1 LAAQVFVRVID
12 AAASRRD
19 AAPPAVTR
27 HELLKRAM
35 VVGGTLVA
43 GGVAIGGLPPL
54 AVSAPS
60 PAQDARILNFA
71 LLLEYLEAAFY
82 GEAEEK
88 GRLRGELS
96 EFARVVGEHERA
108 HVAFLKTA
116 LGRAAAPEPTFDFGN
131 ATTDP
136 DRFTAAAATLEDITV
151 AAYNGQTTNL
161 TKKALAAAATIV
173 SVEARHAAWIRS
185 IIGQTAAPDPTD
197 SPLTEREVR
206 AALTRTGYLKAGGG

>member
-12 AAASRRD
+12 AAASQRD
-19 AAPPAVTR
+19 AAQPAIAR
-27 HELLKRAM
+27 HELLKRA
-35 VVGGTLVA
+35 VVAGGTLVA

-82 GEAEEK
+82 ADAEEK
-88 GRLRGELS
+88 GALRGELS

-108 HVAFLKTA
+108 HIAFLKTA
-116 LGRAAAPEPTFDFGN
+116 LGRAADPEPTFDFGD
-131 ATTDP
+131 ATTNP
-136 DRFTAAAATLEDITV
+136 DRFTAAAAALEDVTV
-151 AAYNGQTTNL
+151 AAYNGQATNL

-185 IIGQTAAPDPTD
+185 ISGQTAAPDPTD
-197 SPLTEREVR
+197 TPLTEGQVR
-206 AALTRTGYLKAGGG
+206 AALTRTGYLKGGG

>member
-1 LAAQVFVRVID
+1 MAAQVFVRVLD
-12 AAASRRD
+12 ATAPHRDVAAA
-19 AAPPAVTR
+19 AVTR
-27 HELLKRAM
+27 HELLKRAV

-54 AVSAPS
+54 AASAPS
-60 PAQDARILNFA
+60 PEQDARIFNFA

-88 GRLRGELS
+88 GVLRGELS
-96 EFARVVGEHERA
+96 EFARIVGEHERA

-116 LGRAAAPEPTFDFGN
+116 LGRAADPKPAFDFGN
-131 ATTDP
+131 ATTNP
-136 DRFTAAAATLEDITV
+136 DRFTAAAAALEDITV

-197 SPLTEREVR
+197 TPLTERQVR
-206 AALTRTGYLKAGGG
+206 AALAGTGYLKAGG